1 MQQSRHMGKIVI
13 NHKHTTERDL
23 INSEATYLITGGTNG
38 LGLLTAEWLVEQGA
52 RHLVLVKP

>member
-1 MQQSRHMGKIVI
+1 MGKIVI